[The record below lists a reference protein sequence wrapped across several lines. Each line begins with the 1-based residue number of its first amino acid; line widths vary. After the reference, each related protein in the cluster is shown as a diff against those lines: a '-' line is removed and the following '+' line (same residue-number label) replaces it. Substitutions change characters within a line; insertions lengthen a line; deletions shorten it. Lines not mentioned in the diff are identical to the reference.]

1 MVGPSAKRVAVWFL
15 KGEHE
20 YSERQACR
28 LVSLP
33 RSVHRYQRIK
43 KPDEDWLR
51 ERIRELANK
60 NKRYGYPRIHTLI
73 NREAPVVNIKRVHRI
88 WKEEGLQLPRKRPK
102 KRNYGPPG
110 EVVNKALYRNHV
122 WSWDFVFDR
131 TERGG
136 QLKVLT
142 IIDEFTRESLA
153 LEVASRIGS
162 QRVIQ
167 TLDYLFLTRGKPKY
181 IRSDN
186 GPEFIAYAV
195 QDWLRDN
202 GCDVMYIKPGSPWE
216 NPYIESFNGKFRDEC
231 LNMHIFRNVKEAQ
244 IIVDNWRDEYNH
256 YRPHSSLGNLTPV
269 EYAARASGVLRATP
283 FVPLKQLKEV
293 EILSS

>member
-1 MVGPSAKRVAVWFL
+1 MVGPSEKRIGVWFL

-20 YSERQACR
+20 YSERQACHM
-28 LVSLP
+28 VSIP

-51 ERIRELANK
+51 ERIRELANQ
-60 NKRYGYPRIHTLI
+60 NKRYGCPRIHTLI
-73 NREAPVVNIKRVHRI
+73 NREASVVNIKRIHRI

-110 EVVNKALYRNHV
+110 EVVNRALYENHV

-136 QLKVLT
+136 QLKFLT

-153 LEVASRIGS
+153 LPVSSRIGS
-162 QRVIQ
+162 QKVMQ
-167 TLDYLFLTRGKPKY
+167 MLDYLFLTRGKPKF

-186 GPEFIAYAV
+186 GPEFVAYRV

-202 GCDVMYIKPGSPWE
+202 QCDVMYIKPGSPWE
-216 NPYIESFNGKFRDEC
+216 NAYIESFNGKFRDEC
-231 LNMHIFRNVKEAQ
+231 LNMHIFRNVPDAER
-244 IIVDNWRDEYNH
+244 IVDYWRDEYNN

-269 EYAARASGVLRATP
+269 EFAARASGVLRATP